1 MAKSIIILMLILS
14 TLMACS
20 KSVPKLDSEDKQIV
34 DLMITGFKQGFQL
47 DKSTVYYWP
56 IEIRIMEKGIL
67 SKEKGLPLKVYMKGT
82 RLTTNDSV
90 KKPLTGPP
98 ANGKITEGTDVFYM
112 SRNDAGK
119 MKITFADK
127 SLLIEQQ

>member
-1 MAKSIIILMLILS
+1 
-14 TLMACS
+14 
-20 KSVPKLDSEDKQIV
+20 
-34 DLMITGFKQGFQL
+34 L

-56 IEIRIMEKGIL
+56 NEIRIMEKGIL

-82 RLTTNDSV
+82 RLTTYDSV

-119 MKITFADK
+119 MRITFSDK
-127 SLLIEQQ
+127 TLFIEQQ